1 MIRSLSPPGEL
12 HADGDGRK
20 EAAMEAEFA
29 GIHTGMEISVAGILL
44 RWKNIS
50 RGLPA
55 EMKTHQL

>member
-29 GIHTGMEISVAGILL
+29 GDAHGDG
-44 RWKNIS
+44 NICC
-50 RGLPA
+50 GNPA
-55 EMKTHQL
+55 EMEKNHAGCRRK